1 MMDRRPDA
9 IVRYADVMIAVDLRV
24 TEILRLEC
32 GRGGDKDAGLGRLR
46 PRSCD

>member
-9 IVRYADVMIAVDLRV
+9 IVRYADVMIAVNSRV
-24 TEILRLEC
+24 TEILRLQC
-32 GRGGDKDAGLGRLR
+32 GGGEKDAGPGGLR